1 MNNVVS
7 ISKSED
13 CSDLFKNNY
22 DFFDYIENY
31 ERSLLLSLEQTYKNK
46 TGRVFH
52 GMISKER
59 CKMDI
64 PIVLTV
70 VASTSF
76 MLSVV
81 FQLWYLIPFAVV
93 FPIPAIFSWK
103 KYLRPENT
111 KTMILSRVLKKV
123 TNENNLP
130 QEHLVS
136 LKAVLQ
142 EDEML
147 DLIKKYE
154 KNIPISE
161 VLESTRSYFH
171 GFKEYKARQIYIN
184 ISKNERNK

>member
-7 ISKSED
+7 INKPEEY
-13 CSDLFKNNY
+13 SDLFKNNY

-31 ERSLLLSLEQTYKNK
+31 ERSLLSSLDQTYKTK

-59 CKMDI
+59 NKMDVPVI
-64 PIVLTV
+64 LTV
-70 VASTSF
+70 IAAVSF

-93 FPIPAIFSWK
+93 FPIAAIFSWK
-103 KYLRPENT
+103 KYLRPENS
-111 KTMILSRVLKKV
+111 KTMVLSRVLKKI
-123 TNENNLP
+123 TSENNLP

-136 LKAVLQ
+136 LKSVLKE
-142 EDEML
+142 EDML
-147 DLIKKYE
+147 ELIKKYE
-154 KNIPISE
+154 KTIPISE
-161 VLESTRSYFH
+161 VIEHTRPYFH

-184 ISKNERNK
+184 INNKK

>member
-1 MNNVVS
+1 MTNVVS

-59 CKMDI
+59 KNLDI
-64 PIVLTV
+64 PITLTV
-70 VASTSF
+70 ISTTSF

-81 FQLWYLIPFAVV
+81 FQLWYLIPLSVV
-93 FPIPAIFSWK
+93 SPMLSIYFWK
-103 KYLRPENT
+103 RYLRPENS
-111 KTMILSRVLKKV
+111 KTMILSRVLNKI

-136 LKAVLQ
+136 LKAVLK
-142 EDEML
+142 EDQML
-147 DLIKKYE
+147 ELIKKYE
-154 KNIPISE
+154 KSIPISE
-161 VLESTRSYFH
+161 VLENTRSYFH

-184 ISKNERNK
+184 INKNEKNK

>member
-7 ISKSED
+7 INKPEEH
-13 CSDLFKNNY
+13 SDLFKNNY
-22 DFFDYIENY
+22 DFFEYIEGY
-31 ERSLLLSLEQTYKNK
+31 EKNLLSSLEQTYKTK

-59 CKMDI
+59 SKIDI
-64 PIVLTV
+64 PVVLTV
-70 VASTSF
+70 IASVSF

-93 FPIPAIFSWK
+93 FPIAAIFSWK
-103 KYLRPENT
+103 KYLRPENS

-123 TNENNLP
+123 TNENTLP
-130 QEHLVS
+130 QEHLSS
-136 LKAVLQ
+136 LKAILK

-154 KNIPISE
+154 KKIPISE

-184 ISKNERNK
+184 ININNKK

>member
-7 ISKSED
+7 INKPEEHSE
-13 CSDLFKNNY
+13 LFKNNY
-22 DFFDYIENY
+22 DFFEYIESY
-31 ERSLLLSLEQTYKNK
+31 EKNLLSSLEQTYNTK

-59 CKMDI
+59 CKVDT

-76 MLSVV
+76 MLSVA

-103 KYLRPENT
+103 KYLRPENS
-111 KTMILSRVLKKV
+111 KTMVLSRVLKKI
-123 TNENNLP
+123 TSENNLP

-136 LKAVLQ
+136 LKSVLKE
-142 EDEML
+142 EDVLE
-147 DLIKKYE
+147 LIKKYE
-154 KNIPISE
+154 KNIPIAE
-161 VLESTRSYFH
+161 VIEHTRSYFH

-184 ISKNERNK
+184 INNKK